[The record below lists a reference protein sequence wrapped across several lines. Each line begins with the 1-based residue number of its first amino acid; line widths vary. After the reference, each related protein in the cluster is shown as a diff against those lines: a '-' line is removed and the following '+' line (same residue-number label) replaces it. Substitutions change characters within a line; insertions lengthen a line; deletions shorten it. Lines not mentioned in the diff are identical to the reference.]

1 MDACARAIASLI
13 DPRPEPTPEAH
24 RVGPQSETLVSLLR
38 DEDPVADYG
47 TDSDEGPPLAVVQD
61 EDTVAD
67 YGADEAD
74 EEPKEPKA
82 AFGIGSRAGP
92 VALYTDQPE

>member
-13 DPRPEPTPEAH
+13 DPRPERTPEAH
-24 RVGPQSETLVSLLR
+24 RVGPPSETLLSLLR

-67 YGADEAD
+67 YGTDEAD
-74 EEPKEPKA
+74 EGPKA